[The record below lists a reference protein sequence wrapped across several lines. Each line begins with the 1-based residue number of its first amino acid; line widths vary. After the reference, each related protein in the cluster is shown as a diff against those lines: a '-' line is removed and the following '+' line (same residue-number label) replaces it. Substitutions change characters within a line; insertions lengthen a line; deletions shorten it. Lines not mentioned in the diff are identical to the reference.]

1 MFKEIILPCIFS
13 FIASIAF
20 GIQFNIRFLH
30 IVAAGIGG
38 IVSQFIF
45 LLLEYNGADEMLCYF
60 TAACAISVYSE
71 LLARFIKVPVNMYLV
86 IAIIPLV
93 PGWYIYQTM
102 LDLIKNDINGFVTEC
117 VRTFEIAGS
126 VAMGIFVVSSAFRLY
141 SGLKKQ
147 LKAKVKQKQG

>member
-1 MFKEIILPCIFS
+1 MLHEIILPCVYS

-30 IVAAGIGG
+30 IIAAGVGG

-45 LLLEYNGADEMLCYF
+45 LLLELNGTGEMFCYF
-60 TAACAISVYSE
+60 AAACAISIYAE
-71 LLARFIKVPVNMYLV
+71 LLARRLRVPVNMYLV

-93 PGWYIYQTM
+93 PGSYIYNTM
-102 LDLIKNDINGFVTEC
+102 MTLIGGDTDGFLIQC

-126 VAMGIFVVSSAFRLY
+126 IAMGVFIVSSIFRLCIV
-141 SGLKKQ
+141 LAKK
-147 LKAKVKQKQG
+147 AI